1 MNQLE
6 IFRLFQTTKEERS
19 QIVTEV
25 ITRISEGTV
34 NPLSI
39 HLQVKC
45 LEDMLKQLTSSKEY
59 KSLVLDESEKYGKS
73 FEFQNAKFDI
83 REMGVKYDFSN
94 CNDPLLAEMEA
105 KIEVLNKEIK
115 SRQEFLKGVPKSGI
129 EVVAGDELVMVYPPS
144 KSSTTTVSVTLK

>member
-25 ITRISEGTV
+25 MTRISEGTV

-59 KSLVLDESEKYGKS
+59 KNLVLDESGKYGKS
-73 FEFQNAKFDI
+73 FEFQNAKFDV
-83 REMGVKYDFSN
+83 REMGVKYDYSN
-94 CNDPLLAEMEA
+94 CNDPLLAELDA

-115 SRQEFLKGVPKSGI
+115 SRQEFLKTIPQSGM
-129 EVVAGDELVMVYPPS
+129 EVVTGDELVMLYPPS
-144 KSSTTTVSVTLK
+144 KTSTTTVSVTLK